1 MSTLNYL
8 AEKISDLKNR
18 RTRKNNPPPPINELA
33 HPRFGITE
41 AEITEEGKAA
51 EKKVPNSLLFLMY
64 SKENETLFI

>member
-8 AEKISDLKNR
+8 TKTFSTLKNLR
-18 RTRKNNPPPPINELA
+18 AKRNNPPPANELV

-41 AEITEEGKAA
+41 TDKKA
-51 EKKVPNSLLFLMY
+51 EKKEPNSLLFLMY

>member
-8 AEKISDLKNR
+8 SRTFSTLKNR
-18 RTRKNNPPPPINELA
+18 TKKNNPPPKNELI

-41 AEITEEGKAA
+41 TDQKTN
-51 EKKVPNSLLFLMY
+51 KKEPNSLLFLMY

>member
-8 AEKISDLKNR
+8 SKTFLTLKSLR
-18 RTRKNNPPPPINELA
+18 AKRNNPPPPINELV

-41 AEITEEGKAA
+41 TD
-51 EKKVPNSLLFLMY
+51 KKEVKKEADSLLFLMY

>member
-8 AEKISDLKNR
+8 SRTFSTLKNR
-18 RTRKNNPPPPINELA
+18 TKKNNPPPKNELI

-41 AEITEEGKAA
+41 TTDQKADRK
-51 EKKVPNSLLFLMY
+51 EPNSLLFLMY

>member
-8 AEKISDLKNR
+8 TKTFSTLKNIR
-18 RTRKNNPPPPINELA
+18 AKRNNPPPKNELI

-41 AEITEEGKAA
+41 TDNKR
-51 EKKVPNSLLFLMY
+51 EKKNPDSLLFLMY

>member
-8 AEKISDLKNR
+8 SKAYLTLKNIR
-18 RTRKNNPPPPINELA
+18 AKRTIPPPPINELI

-41 AEITEEGKAA
+41 ADKKS
-51 EKKVPNSLLFLMY
+51 EKKEPNSLLFLMY

>member
-8 AEKISDLKNR
+8 AEKISNLKNR
-18 RTRKNNPPPPINELA
+18 RTKRNNPPPPNELA

-41 AEITEEGKAA
+41 ADKNSKKIT
-51 EKKVPNSLLFLMY
+51 PNSLLFLMY

>member
-1 MSTLNYL
+1 MSKLNYL

-18 RTRKNNPPPPINELA
+18 RTRKNNPPPPTNELA

-41 AEITEEGKAA
+41 EDKNAAKKA
-51 EKKVPNSLLFLMY
+51 PNSLLFLMY

>member
-8 AEKISDLKNR
+8 AEKISNLKNR
-18 RTRKNNPPPPINELA
+18 RTRKNNPPPPTNELA

-41 AEITEEGKAA
+41 EDKNTV
-51 EKKVPNSLLFLMY
+51 KKVPNSLLFLMY

>member
-8 AEKISDLKNR
+8 SRTFSTLKNR
-18 RTRKNNPPPPINELA
+18 TKRNNPPPKNELI

-41 AEITEEGKAA
+41 TD
-51 EKKVPNSLLFLMY
+51 KKTDKKEPNSLLFLMY